1 MANSIANYLCI
12 YMCVCLYVRG
22 SDLLYCYIMRYL
34 IMSYDLSELMLFL
47 LLQSINRIA
56 IVTLKHMKICS
67 MLNIQ

>member
-1 MANSIANYLCI
+1 MHI
-12 YMCVCLYVRG
+12 YICLYVRG

-56 IVTLKHMKICS
+56 IVTLKHI
-67 MLNIQ
+67 